1 LEPTA
6 GRQID
11 RDDWQDVILMSRSL
25 TAAESSCV
33 AAIAAV
39 RRASRP
45 RGSRQTSGPLL
56 ATERAHPAV
65 VAALHDDDQ
74 VTPDDEDFG
83 PILDELLDLYPT
95 MPTLR
100 LRKSHRRASHL
111 AHGWYQRVRRS
122 SEAVIGLNNLG
133 YGPEAAP
140 IRRTIIEHVV
150 VLKWLADEG
159 DKVLDTP
166 WRWNTRTAPSA

>member
-1 LEPTA
+1 
-6 GRQID
+6 
-11 RDDWQDVILMSRSL
+11 M
-25 TAAESSCV
+25 
-33 AAIAAV
+33 
-39 RRASRP
+39 
-45 RGSRQTSGPLL
+45 
-56 ATERAHPAV
+56 
-65 VAALHDDDQ
+65 
-74 VTPDDEDFG
+74 TPDDEDFG

-100 LRKSHRRASHL
+100 LRKSRRRASHL
-111 AHGWYQRVRRS
+111 THGWYQRVRRS